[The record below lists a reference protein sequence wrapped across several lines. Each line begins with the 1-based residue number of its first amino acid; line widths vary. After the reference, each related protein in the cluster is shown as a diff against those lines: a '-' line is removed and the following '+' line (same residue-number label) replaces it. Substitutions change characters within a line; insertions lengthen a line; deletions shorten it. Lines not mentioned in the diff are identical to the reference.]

1 VAEDRQRR
9 RRGRRRG
16 GGGGH
21 PSDRP
26 TGARPEEGQTE
37 ERPEEAEPQ
46 PAEESGSPSRRRF
59 FFGRRRD
66 REGEAEEKAERG
78 HGERQAAGTPAH
90 ISPLSFW
97 RRGRSRTYRE
107 QPMPKQTMGRTL
119 RRLRSLQLPPW
130 APVMGIIVVVFAILG
145 ALFFVRSTAA
155 GPINGDHW
163 HAPYQIFICGE
174 RQRDIPEFE
183 AAAGSPG
190 THGDGI
196 MHQHPFAPSGEGQGS
211 NLANFFKAGGGKLTE
226 SEMQIP
232 GTRKDKVYE
241 NGDPCDDGREAL
253 LQVFVTLAGSDSEEK
268 LDEFTRYIARDG
280 DRVRIVFGPEEVE
293 PTKLDDRTIIA
304 ENQATRTVELEI
316 SGGEADVAF
325 SPPSIDLTPGETV
338 MFAVKNTG
346 SLSHGFRVAG
356 PDGEYDTSDDFVSD
370 PEIIPPGGEAVV
382 VIRFDEEGVF
392 EFRDSTIQQATG
404 TIVVRP
410 PEEPAEETPEPDA
423 AEPVDVTF
431 DVSMGDNFF
440 EPSELEVEAGQT
452 FRINLTNA
460 GEFIHNLRIAGAD
473 GEFETGDDLVST
485 PKFQTGGE
493 TGELVGQIDEPGVY
507 SFRSDSQSTEMT
519 GTITV
524 K

>member
-1 VAEDRQRR
+1 MAEERRRR

-16 GGGGH
+16 GGNGH

-26 TGARPEEGQTE
+26 PEERPEEGQTE
-37 ERPEEAEPQ
+37 GAEEGEPQ
-46 PAEESGSPSRRRF
+46 STEESASSSRRRF

-66 REGEAEEKAERG
+66 REDDAEEKAEGG
-78 HGERQAAGTPAH
+78 HGEREERQAAGTPAH

-107 QPMPKQTMGRTL
+107 QPMPKQTLGRSW
-119 RRLRSLQLPPW
+119 RRITSIGLPPW
-130 APVMGIIVVVFAILG
+130 APVMLIILVVFGILG
-145 ALFFVRSTAA
+145 ALFFVRSTSA
-155 GPINGDHW
+155 GPLNGDHW
-163 HAPYQIFICGE
+163 HAPYQILICGQ
-174 RQRDIPEFE
+174 RQRDIPSFE

-196 MHQHPFAPSGEGQGS
+196 MHQHPFTPSGEGQGS
-211 NLANFFKAGGGKLTE
+211 NLANFFKEGGGKLTE

-232 GTRKDKVYE
+232 GTPKDVVYN
-241 NGDPCDDGREAL
+241 NGDLCDDGRPAE
-253 LQVFVTLAGSDSEEK
+253 LQVFVNGAPQDDFLR
-268 LDEFTRYIARDG
+268 FIAHDG
-280 DRVRIVFGPEEVE
+280 DSVRIVFGPVEVE

-304 ENQATRTVELEI
+304 EGQATRTVDLEI

-325 SPPSIDLTPGETV
+325 SPPSIDLTTGETAKL
-338 MFAVKNTG
+338 AVTNTG

-356 PDGEYDTSDDFVSD
+356 PDGDYETSDDFVSD

-382 VIRFDEEGVF
+382 VVRFDEEGEF
-392 EFRDSTIQQATG
+392 EFRDPTIQQATG
-404 TIVVRP
+404 TIVVRA
-410 PEEPAEETPEPDA
+410 PEEEEEEIEETEAPE
-423 AEPVDVTF
+423 EVDVTF

-452 FRINLTNA
+452 FRINLTND
-460 GEFIHNLRIAGAD
+460 GEFIHNLRITGPD
-473 GEFETGDDLVST
+473 GEFETADDLVST

-507 SFRSDSQSTEMT
+507 SFRSDSQSTEMV